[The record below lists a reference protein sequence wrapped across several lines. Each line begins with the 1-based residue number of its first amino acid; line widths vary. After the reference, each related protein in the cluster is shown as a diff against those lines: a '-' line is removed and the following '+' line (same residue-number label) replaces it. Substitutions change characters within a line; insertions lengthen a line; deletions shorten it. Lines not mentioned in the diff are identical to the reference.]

1 MRRRTGTTRS
11 VATPKTGNIAAPH
24 EDEVRSFDDLVLP
37 QSDLVSL
44 QVRWGPE
51 LAWGASV

>member
-24 EDEVRSFDDLVLP
+24 EDEVRSFDDLVPP

-51 LAWGASV
+51 